1 MSQPLPCGR
10 EVPRWSML
18 PLQPA
23 TVTGMASTAGL
34 PAGSAIVWVDPPFDA
49 SASSCGCVLLSEPI
63 AEKPHDEAEP
73 MLYPASV
80 TGVPPPQLLPPRPPA
95 TTLMLTESVS
105 PRKFS
110 RSAPNGE
117 VLPDNV
123 DCLTVA
129 VPKLT
134 IAPPPLMPAVLL
146 KKVLSPTITVASLSI
161 APPPGPV
168 FPVNVSPVT
177 VSVPAPFT
185 IAPPPNMVAVLLV
198 NVLFLTVAVFW
209 LKMPPPSCAVLP
221 VNVLVVTV
229 SVPLL
234 SIPPPEVPVA
244 AGEEFPVNVLPV
256 TDRVPWLKIAPPPCT
271 PLFAR
276 PLLSV
281 SEVSVRWPA
290 GPTSR
295 MRKAGMPATADR
307 LMVAPLPWIV
317 TFPVMTGRPVP
328 PSVAFLTVDRI

>member
-1 MSQPLPCGR
+1 MSQPLTCGR
-10 EVPRWSML
+10 DVPRWSML

-23 TVTGMASTAGL
+23 TVAGMASTAGL

-63 AEKPHDEAEP
+63 AEKPHDEAES

-221 VNVLVVTV
+221 VNVLVVT
-229 SVPLL
+229 
-234 SIPPPEVPVA
+234 
-244 AGEEFPVNVLPV
+244 
-256 TDRVPWLKIAPPPCT
+256 DRVPWLKIARPPCT

-281 SEVSVRWPA
+281 SEFSVR
-290 GPTSR
+290 
-295 MRKAGMPATADR
+295 
-307 LMVAPLPWIV
+307 
-317 TFPVMTGRPVP
+317 
-328 PSVAFLTVDRI
+328 